1 MTSRI
6 GPARIRMPAQAKP
19 GEVFEVRTMVE
30 HPNESGF
37 RHDNLGR
44 PIPRHIVTSFECAY
58 NGREV
63 FRATLHPAISTNP
76 YMTFFVK
83 AVDSGEF
90 VFTWKDDQGGVTTVT
105 QAITV
110 VQG

>member
-1 MTSRI
+1 
-6 GPARIRMPAQAKP
+6 MPEQVKT

-44 PIPRHIVTSFECAY
+44 PIPRHIVTSFECIY
-58 NGREV
+58 NGKEV
-63 FRATLHPAISTNP
+63 FSAKLHPAMSTNP

-83 AVDSGEF
+83 AKESGEL
-90 VFTWKDDQGGVTTVT
+90 VFTWKDDQGGVTTTT
-105 QAITV
+105 QKITV
-110 VQG
+110 V

>member
-6 GPARIRMPAQAKP
+6 GPARIRMPEQAKA

-37 RHDNLGR
+37 RHDNQGR
-44 PIPRHIVTSFECAY
+44 PIPRHIVVSFECVY
-58 NGREV
+58 NGKTV
-63 FRATLHPAISTNP
+63 FGATLHPAVSTNP

-83 AVDSGEF
+83 AVDSGDF
-90 VFTWKDDQGGVTTVT
+90 VFTWKDDQGGVTTTT
-105 QAITV
+105 QSLRV
-110 VQG
+110 V